1 MSLLRAFIAIDI
13 PPEIKQA
20 ISSQTASLRKESGR
34 AVRWVAVEN
43 IHLTLKFL
51 GEVSITNLEL
61 LMQAIQSEY
70 AQTAP
75 FTIHVESLG
84 CFPNPRRPRVIWIGL
99 AVPPELIRLHRQ
111 AEATAARLGYAPD
124 DKPFAPHLTIGRVR
138 EQADPAELQALR
150 SLLERTTVASLGTF
164 TVNEVHLY
172 KSDLKPQGPM
182 YTRLATARLE
192 GSSET
197 GTQAGKEAKK

>member
-51 GEVSITNLEL
+51 GEVSSANLERL
-61 LMQAIQSEY
+61 AQAVQSEC

-75 FTIHVESLG
+75 VTVSVESLG
-84 CFPNPRRPRVIWIGL
+84 CFPNPRRPRVLWVGL
-99 AVPPELIRLHRQ
+99 VVPPSLNRLQRQ
-111 AEATAARLGYAPD
+111 VEASTVRLGYASD
-124 DKPFAPHLTIGRVR
+124 DKPFSPHLTIGRVR
-138 EQADPAELQALR
+138 EQAAPEEIQTLR
-150 SLLERTTVASLGTF
+150 SLLEQTTVASLGTF

-172 KSDLKPQGPM
+172 KSDLKSDGPV
-182 YTRLATARLE
+182 YTRLATAPLE
-192 GSSET
+192 GN
-197 GTQAGKEAKK
+197 G

>member
-34 AVRWVAVEN
+34 AARWVDAEN

-51 GEVSITNLEL
+51 GDVSSANLEL
-61 LMQAIQSEY
+61 LAQALQAEC

-75 FTIHVESLG
+75 FTVSLEGLG
-84 CFPNPRRPRVIWIGL
+84 CFPNPRRPRTLWIGL
-99 AVPPELIRLHRQ
+99 VVPPGLTRLQRQ
-111 AEATAARLGYAPD
+111 VEASTARLGYAAD
-124 DKPFAPHLTIGRVR
+124 DKPFSPHLTIGRVR
-138 EQADPAELQALR
+138 EQAAPAELQALR
-150 SLLERTTVASLGTF
+150 SLLEQTTVASLGTF
-164 TVNEVHLY
+164 NVNEVHLY
-172 KSDLKPQGPM
+172 KSDLKPQGPT

-192 GSSET
+192 GSR
-197 GTQAGKEAKK
+197 